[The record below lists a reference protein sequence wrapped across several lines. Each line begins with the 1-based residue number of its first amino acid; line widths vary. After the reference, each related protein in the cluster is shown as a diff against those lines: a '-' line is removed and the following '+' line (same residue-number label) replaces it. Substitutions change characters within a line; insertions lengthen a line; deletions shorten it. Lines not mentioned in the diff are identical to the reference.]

1 MTRDHCSIC
10 DALGRIAESTV
21 GLEDGTLCLKHAREE
36 GFALT
41 QDERDQLMAAEWQRS
56 QERAFAEHWG
66 GSGVETDK
74 QQMREAGR

>member
-1 MTRDHCSIC
+1 MTHAHCNVC
-10 DALGRIAESTV
+10 DRLGRIAESTV
-21 GLEDGTLCLKHAREE
+21 GLDDGDLCLRCAQHE
-36 GFALT
+36 GYILT